1 MSVSKTKKQTELIL
15 NNEYRKNITW
25 KKLTTTKQAGERS
38 LMMNK
43 TKKKKSEMRRE
54 TLCSDHV

>member
-43 TKKKKSEMRRE
+43 TKKKIRDEKGNTM
-54 TLCSDHV
+54 